1 MEARPNAQ
9 NITLSRT
16 ALWFLIIALVITF
29 LLYFRGLLIPFVYAL
44 VVSYLINEVVF
55 LTGKITIKG
64 QPAPWLIRG
73 IIAFLMVIGII
84 FVIVQILIANVNQIL
99 VKAPEYREIM
109 DGLVAQLGQLTSA
122 EDLSRDIRNE
132 VSQINFEALLSDLFN
147 SFSAMSANLFLI
159 IIYSIFIIMEKNVAS
174 YKLNAIFKD
183 PKNRKEI
190 EMIIIRVNDS
200 VRQYLS
206 VKTVA
211 SLVTALLSYG
221 ILLLFGVDFP
231 VLWAFLIFLLNYIP
245 YIGSMIATL
254 LPSIL
259 AVFQFESI
267 LMGFWVFLSI
277 QAVQTLIGSILEP
290 KFAGKTLN
298 LSPLVVILSLSLW
311 GAIWGMVGMA
321 IAVPVTSIMVI
332 ILAEFPNTRDVAILL
347 SEKGAVSYFS
357 EE

>member
-1 MEARPNAQ
+1 MEKHSAAQ
-9 NITLSRT
+9 SITLTRT
-16 ALWFLIIALVITF
+16 ALWLVIIGLVITF
-29 LLYFRGLLIPFVYAL
+29 LLYFRGLLIPVVYAL

-64 QPAPWLIRG
+64 KPAPWLVRG
-73 IIAFLMVIGII
+73 ILAFLMVIGII
-84 FVIVQILIANVNQIL
+84 FVIIQIIIANVDQIL
-99 VKAPEYREIM
+99 VKAPEYRQTLNELITYI
-109 DGLVAQLGQLTSA
+109 GEVTHA
-122 EDLSRDIRNE
+122 EDFSREIRAQ
-132 VSQINFEALLSDLFN
+132 VSQINFEALVSDLFN
-147 SFSAMSANLFLI
+147 SFSVLSANLFLI
-159 IIYSIFIIMEKNVAS
+159 IIYSIFIMMEKNVAS
-174 YKLNAIFKD
+174 YKINAIFKD
-183 PKNRKEI
+183 PKNRKDI
-190 EMIIIRVNDS
+190 EMIINRVNDS

-254 LPSIL
+254 LPSFL

-267 LMGFWVFLSI
+267 WMGLWVFLSI
-277 QAVQTLIGSILEP
+277 QVVQTLIGSILEP

-298 LSPLVVILSLSLW
+298 LSPLVVILSLSFW
-311 GAIWGMVGMA
+311 GALWGMVGMA

-332 ILAEFPNTRDVAILL
+332 ILAEFPNTRDTAIIL

-357 EE
+357 KD

>member
-1 MEARPNAQ
+1 MEKRPLAQ
-9 NITLSRT
+9 PITLART
-16 ALWFLIIALVITF
+16 ALWLLIIGMVITF
-29 LLYFRGLLIPFVYAL
+29 LLYFRGLLIPVVYAL

-64 QPAPWLIRG
+64 KPAPWILRG
-73 IIAFLMVIGII
+73 IIAFSMVIGII
-84 FVIVQILIANVNQIL
+84 FVVIQIIIANVNQIL
-99 VKAPEYREIM
+99 IKAPEYRQILS
-109 DGLVAQLGQLTSA
+109 DLIIYVGQLAHA
-122 EDLSRDIRNE
+122 EDLSRDIRTQI
-132 VSQINFEALLSDLFN
+132 SQINFEALISDVFN
-147 SFSAMSANLFLI
+147 SFSVLSANLFLI
-159 IIYSIFIIMEKNVAS
+159 IIYSIFIMVEKNVAT

-190 EMIIIRVNDS
+190 EMIITRVNDS

-211 SLVTALLSYG
+211 SLITALLTYG

-254 LPSIL
+254 LPSFL
-259 AVFQFESI
+259 AVFQFNSV
-267 LMGFWVFLSI
+267 LMGLWVFLSI

-290 KFAGKTLN
+290 KYAGKTLN
-298 LSPLVVILSLSLW
+298 LSPLVVILSLSFW

-332 ILAEFPNTRDVAILL
+332 ILAEFPNTREAAIIL

-357 EE
+357 ED